1 MKRVDRENVIKG
13 LECCIPSRDKEE
25 RDKERECRHQDC
37 PYEHFMKGNYGC
49 FWELLTDALELLKE
63 LKKMNKDKQEGR

>member
-1 MKRVDRENVIKG
+1 MDIEKVIKG